1 MAAGVVKLDQANA
14 IRFQRFVAAHE
25 QGNSGPINDL
35 LLAWWKR
42 YRVFTLRRF
51 DAFSRGN
58 GTWKP
63 LALSTIRARRKGKKT
78 TGQTKARRKGRT
90 VMVAG
95 RYSIL
100 VDNGQLKASLG
111 SENLLLNRR
120 VGNAVDFGFGAAP
133 HRASGLTMGQL
144 ATVHHFGT
152 KHIPARPILV
162 KPDGQTIQ
170 QMSNDGRRLERRF
183 KAVLPSR

>member
-1 MAAGVVKLDQANA
+1 MAVGVVKLDQANA

-51 DAFSRGN
+51 NTFSRGG

-63 LALSTIRARRKGKKT
+63 LALSTIKARRKGKRT
-78 TGQTKARRKGRT
+78 TGQTKARAKGRT

-95 RYSIL
+95 KHSIL
-100 VDNGQLKASLG
+100 ADTGQLRASLN

-133 HRASGLTMGQL
+133 HRASGLTMGAL

-152 KHIPARPILV
+152 SFLLLSPILV

-170 QMSNDGRRLERRF
+170 QMTNDGRRLERRF